1 MIALREAPRR
11 GSSKLDAA
19 LTARALFLTNFLS
32 KRAILGELPSRRAGV
47 HHLPYQLCSGL
58 SSQPRRLLT
67 SIYAGAFS
75 SPAPEARGRLLI
87 RRRGDPYTD
96 WLLPLPPR
104 RRPMDRGILAQQSDV
119 RCKRGRLGGIM
130 IAPAAHTSK
139 GLAKAFVA
147 SAGGKGPENRDTPA
161 PLSPT
166 LRGARSRSSLPFR
179 RGSLHPGHFLP
190 L

>member
-1 MIALREAPRR
+1 MLHIVAPSRYRQCLRHKLSGTLLLRSPASLRSPGGSLLPSTPGPSLLLHQRR
-11 GSSKLDAA
+11 EGGSS
-19 LTARALFLTNFLS
+19 S
-32 KRAILGELPSRRAGV
+32 
-47 HHLPYQLCSGL
+47 
-58 SSQPRRLLT
+58 
-67 SIYAGAFS
+67 
-75 SPAPEARGRLLI
+75 